1 MPDRPPDGN
10 GRPPRRSGRRSRAIA
25 GWREWV
31 ALPDLEVPFIKAK
44 LDTGARTS
52 ALHAFAVRQYQRD
65 GVAMVEFDIHPVQ
78 RDSTFS
84 IHASAPLLEERRVRS
99 SNGKVE
105 RRPVIMTRVSLL
117 GREWPIELTLTRRDL
132 MGFRLLLGRQALR
145 RRLMVDPGASFLAG
159 STVAQPARE
168 GDAT

>member
-1 MPDRPPDGN
+1 M
-10 GRPPRRSGRRSRAIA
+10 RRSRAIV

-52 ALHAFAVRQYQRD
+52 ALHAFEVRQYQQD
-65 GVAMVEFDIHPVQ
+65 GIAMVEFDIHPVQ
-78 RDSTFS
+78 RDSTLS

-117 GREWPIELTLTRRDL
+117 GTEWPIELTLTRRDM
-132 MGFRLLLGRQALR
+132 MGFRMLLGRQALR
-145 RRLMVDPGASFLAG
+145 RRLMVDPGASFVAG
-159 STVAQPARE
+159 SMVAQPAQNGE
-168 GDAT
+168 AT

>member
-1 MPDRPPDGN
+1 MPDRPA
-10 GRPPRRSGRRSRAIA
+10 REPRRPRRTKARRNRTIV

-31 ALPDLEVPFIKAK
+31 ALPDLKVPFIKAK

-52 ALHAFAVRQYQRD
+52 ALHAFAIRQYEQD

-117 GREWPIELTLTRRDL
+117 GVDWPIELTLTRRDM

-145 RRLMVDPGASFLAG
+145 RRLMVDPGVSFLAG
-159 STVAQPARE
+159 STVAQPAQN
-168 GDAT
+168 GDAK

>member
-1 MPDRPPDGN
+1 MPDRPPHGH
-10 GRPPRRSGRRSRAIA
+10 GPRRRIKPRRNRAIA

-31 ALPDLEVPFIKAK
+31 SLPDLEVPFIKAK

-52 ALHAFAVRQYQRD
+52 ALHAFTVRQYKQD
-65 GVAMVEFDIHPVQ
+65 GVAMIEFDIHPVQ
-78 RDSTFS
+78 RDASLS
-84 IHASAPLLEERRVRS
+84 IHTSAPLLEERRVRS

-105 RRPVIMTRVSLL
+105 RRPVILTRVSLF
-117 GREWPIELTLTRRDL
+117 GTEWPIELTLTRRDM

-159 STVAQPARE
+159 SMVAQPPQD